1 MLVGKMMSKA
11 NASKACDGAA
21 LGGATLPSATLSGA
35 TLGGATL
42 SGATRFMMWLLVIG
56 FCVCAGL
63 GAGRAYAQTG
73 LPPMGL
79 PQSIAPQS
87 TASQSIASQPT
98 ASQSIAPQTDDQ
110 SAAQLDY
117 VLAPND
123 RVRMMIFGEPDL
135 SGEFV
140 IDSAGTASLPLIGE
154 VRAAGMNLRTF
165 QRDVERRLKAGYLVD
180 PRVSAQIMNFRPIF
194 VLGEVRTPGEHP
206 FASGLTLLN
215 AIAQAGGFTPL
226 ANSTAVYI
234 RRERAGTEERMVV
247 RSGIPILP
255 GDTLRIEKSAM
266 FIFGEVR
273 TQGEMPIPPGLT
285 MRTAV
290 AQAGGFTELADTATI
305 FVKRGGASDEIR
317 IGLDSGE
324 LVQPSDILRVDK
336 SSFFIMGE
344 VGRTGEFPM
353 RSGLS
358 IVNAAILAGGFSTR
372 ADTRRVF
379 IRRVGE
385 LKEKRYKLTNDLI
398 VQKGDTIRIPERFF

>member
-1 MLVGKMMSKA
+1 MSRLYKAVMALTRGFGARVVVMMCAVMALVVIAFG
-11 NASKACDGAA
+11 
-21 LGGATLPSATLSGA
+21 LSGSPA
-35 TLGGATL
+35 QAQ
-42 SGATRFMMWLLVIG
+42 AQ
-56 FCVCAGL
+56 AQ
-63 GAGRAYAQTG
+63 GRAQAQGQPSWQT
-73 LPPMGL
+73 PM
-79 PQSIAPQS
+79 
-87 TASQSIASQPT
+87 
-98 ASQSIAPQTDDQ
+98 PQTPTPRGAPINLRPPVQPQVQAQVQAAGPTNAPTPVATSLDQ

-123 RVRMMIFGEPDL
+123 RVKMMIFGEPDL

-194 VLGEVRTPGEHP
+194 VLGEVRTPGEHQ

-234 RRERAGTEERMVV
+234 RREGGSTEERVTV
-247 RSGIPILP
+247 RNGVPILP
-255 GDTLRIEKSAM
+255 GDTLRVEKSAM

-273 TQGEMPIPPGLT
+273 TQGELPIPPGLT

-290 AQAGGFTELADTATI
+290 AQAGGFTELADTQTI
-305 FVKRGGASDEIR
+305 FVKRGGVGEEVKIA
-317 IGLDSGE
+317 LDSAE
-324 LVQPSDILRVDK
+324 LVQSGDILRVDK

-353 RSGLS
+353 RPGLS